1 MSVDEV
7 SEIYLAAL
15 ADARMIRS
23 TRRLKRM
30 AEHADERAREC
41 RYDDPGLTR
50 LLACR
55 KAIRD
60 ELAQRGVELP
70 SHTAIQH

>member
-1 MSVDEV
+1 MV
-7 SEIYLAAL
+7 
-15 ADARMIRS
+15 RS

-30 AEHADERAREC
+30 AQHADERARQC

-60 ELAQRGVELP
+60 ELEQRGVELP
-70 SHTAIQH
+70 PLSSPS